1 MSTQELQFLSL
12 YELVESHLDP
22 LKMTEELQE
31 QILQSFLLICRDRGF
46 INDSSGETFYS
57 IPYQE
62 ITECI
67 YAHDFEVSD
76 ELNSVIEGL
85 IEPLKKTL
93 KIYGL
98 STEEL
103 KEDINRNS
111 VHQLNAYKRFV
122 SHIELAVCQKKFI
135 ARETL
140 QVAFKVKILQDENKE
155 LKSKMDSSFAA
166 LNKLVDIV
174 EKFNKNLNIAKTDLD
189 TAKLELSRVQDEI
202 KDSRQIIID
211 SVSSAQQAV
220 NQSNTANET
229 VATIKQD
236 ISLIQ
241 TNTQSALS
249 EAKKAQKD
257 AEDSKTQFVTI
268 LGIFA
273 SIIVALFG
281 GMSLVKAAVDL
292 LTSKGS
298 LPLFV
303 FVVSVLMLS
312 FSALIVLLTS
322 WITSLN
328 KQESIKSY
336 NCTKLILFCFLLAC
350 CFGSG
355 LISYDLSKRPK
366 DQNNDQTST
375 DLKLEIS
382 ATK

>member
-1 MSTQELQFLSL
+1 MSTEELQFLSL
-12 YELVESHLDP
+12 YELVEAHLDP

-31 QILQSFLLICRDRGF
+31 QILQSFLFICRDRAF
-46 INDSSGETFYS
+46 VNDSSGETFYS

-67 YAHDFEVSD
+67 YEHNFEISD

-85 IEPLKKTL
+85 IEPLKKVL
-93 KIYGL
+93 KIDGL
-98 STEEL
+98 SLSNL
-103 KEDINRNS
+103 KEEKNINS

-135 ARETL
+135 AGETL
-140 QVAFKVKILQDENKE
+140 QVALNVKILQDENEK
-155 LKSKMDSSFAA
+155 LNGKMETSFSA
-166 LNKLVDIV
+166 LNRLVNIV
-174 EKFNKNLNIAKTDLD
+174 EKFNENLNVAKSDLD
-189 TAKLELSRVQDEI
+189 SAKQELARVQREI
-202 KDSRQIIID
+202 KDSRQIIIE

-220 NQSNTANET
+220 GQSTTATEIVET
-229 VATIKQD
+229 IRQD
-236 ISLIQ
+236 IILLQ
-241 TNTQSALS
+241 NDTKSALN
-249 EAKKAQKD
+249 EANKAQKD

-281 GMSLVKAAVDL
+281 GMSLVKAAVEL
-292 LTSKGS
+292 LTSEGS

-312 FSALIVLLTS
+312 FSGLIVLLTT

-328 KQESIKSY
+328 KEKSEKNY
-336 NCTKLILFCFLLAC
+336 IFTKVVLFGFLIIC

-355 LISYDLSKRPK
+355 LISYDLSKKPK
-366 DQNNDQTST
+366 TEKEKTSA
-375 DLKLEIS
+375 DVKLELK
-382 ATK
+382 AN

>member
-1 MSTQELQFLSL
+1 MNNQELQFLSL
-12 YELVESHLDP
+12 YELVESHLNP

-31 QILQSFLLICRDRGF
+31 QILQSFLFICIDRGF

-67 YAHDFEVSD
+67 FEHNFEISN

-85 IEPLKKTL
+85 IEPLKKVL
-93 KIYGL
+93 KIDGL
-98 STEEL
+98 SSIEL
-103 KEDINRNS
+103 KEEKNINS

-135 ARETL
+135 AGETL
-140 QVAFKVKILQDENKE
+140 QVALHVRRLQEENE
-155 LKSKMDSSFAA
+155 TLKGRMETSFSA
-166 LNKLVDIV
+166 LNKLVNIV
-174 EKFNKNLNIAKTDLD
+174 EKFNENLNGAKQD
-189 TAKLELSRVQDEI
+189 LSRVQNEI
-202 KDSRQIIID
+202 RDSRQIIID

-220 NQSNTANET
+220 DQSNTATET
-229 VATIKQD
+229 VTTIRQD
-236 ISLIQ
+236 ITLLQSD
-241 TNTQSALS
+241 TKSALK
-249 EAKKAQKD
+249 EAQKAQKD

-328 KQESIKSY
+328 KQDSVKNY
-336 NCTKLILFCFLLAC
+336 NFTKLIIFCFLIVSCL
-350 CFGSG
+350 GSG
-355 LISYDLSKRPK
+355 LISYDLSKRSK
-366 DQNNDQTST
+366 ESNKQKSST
-375 DLKLEIS
+375 DLKLEITAS
-382 ATK
+382 N